1 MHFTGIHTDF
11 LGAKVGAC
19 ITSAY
24 GKSDSKWPLK
34 SVCDIYLWLEIYKE
48 SNRSNSS
55 STYINFVNAAWIA
68 NQMYWSVV
76 LRIKHITI
84 FKEKVLKDFWKNY
97 CKVNKFSQFLVF

>member
-34 SVCDIYLWLEIYKE
+34 SVCVLWSKLTTNFPIMAK
-48 SNRSNSS
+48 
-55 STYINFVNAAWIA
+55 INA
-68 NQMYWSVV
+68 
-76 LRIKHITI
+76 L
-84 FKEKVLKDFWKNY
+84 
-97 CKVNKFSQFLVF
+97 

>member
-34 SVCDIYLWLEIYKE
+34 SVCICG
-48 SNRSNSS
+48 
-55 STYINFVNAAWIA
+55 
-68 NQMYWSVV
+68 
-76 LRIKHITI
+76 RIELGNTSHT
-84 FKEKVLKDFWKNY
+84 
-97 CKVNKFSQFLVF
+97 

>member
-34 SVCDIYLWLEIYKE
+34 SVCK
-48 SNRSNSS
+48 SCQQTNPS
-55 STYINFVNAAWIA
+55 STNNNQSEDPLALEAPLFFIA
-68 NQMYWSVV
+68 GGAQSTK
-76 LRIKHITI
+76 I
-84 FKEKVLKDFWKNY
+84 
-97 CKVNKFSQFLVF
+97 

>member
-34 SVCDIYLWLEIYKE
+34 SVWTPFVSEWD
-48 SNRSNSS
+48 
-55 STYINFVNAAWIA
+55 NFVPKW
-68 NQMYWSVV
+68 
-76 LRIKHITI
+76 
-84 FKEKVLKDFWKNY
+84 
-97 CKVNKFSQFLVF
+97 

>member
-34 SVCDIYLWLEIYKE
+34 SVCLIFFKLNSTLNKE
-48 SNRSNSS
+48 
-55 STYINFVNAAWIA
+55 TQAPCEPC
-68 NQMYWSVV
+68 
-76 LRIKHITI
+76 LKIK
-84 FKEKVLKDFWKNY
+84 
-97 CKVNKFSQFLVF
+97 S

>member
-34 SVCDIYLWLEIYKE
+34 SVCRPE
-48 SNRSNSS
+48 
-55 STYINFVNAAWIA
+55 AWSICQLQDLLK
-68 NQMYWSVV
+68 NVSRIVKIVHSECMDVGVDNMY
-76 LRIKHITI
+76 
-84 FKEKVLKDFWKNY
+84 
-97 CKVNKFSQFLVF
+97 

>member
-34 SVCDIYLWLEIYKE
+34 SVCALSLKSCPSKSRLGYNLDLT
-48 SNRSNSS
+48 RP
-55 STYINFVNAAWIA
+55 
-68 NQMYWSVV
+68 
-76 LRIKHITI
+76 
-84 FKEKVLKDFWKNY
+84 KVREGKSHVISIRVKKILLNPI
-97 CKVNKFSQFLVF
+97 